1 MDTVLLTLLTLAVG
15 TAVGLIFFR
24 IKIPGGLIVGS
35 IIGTAILGLGF
46 EAAYIPNF
54 ARTVAQ
60 IVAGAFIGSSVGPN
74 DLRRL
79 PTILKPYLILIA
91 GYLVLDM
98 VVGFAF
104 IAVSPMDPMTCFMSG
119 VAGGMTDI
127 PVIAADMGA
136 DVPKVA
142 VLQFVRMAAG
152 LGVFPLM
159 ITKAVGLTS
168 KAPVKA
174 AAGSG
179 APGAPAA
186 PKPKKPADP
195 AKSPQVILMTM
206 AVACVFGFFGKWTGI
221 PAGAILF
228 STVSSLVFK
237 LTVGK
242 GYIPRWLKRVAQVLT
257 GCYIGCYFGRDEI
270 MELRFLILP
279 AIILLIAY
287 FANCFFMGWLIPKF
301 THLNRAE
308 AMLIATPAGASD
320 MALIASDLGVDNP
333 DVSFIQI
340 MRMITVVTVFPH
352 IINLVVHLIT

>member
-1 MDTVLLTLLTLAVG
+1 MENTILLTLLTLAVG
-15 TAVGLIFFR
+15 TAFGLIFFR
-24 IKIPGGLIVGS
+24 LKVPGGLIVGS

-46 EAAYIPNF
+46 EAAYIPGY

-60 IVAGAFIGSSVGPN
+60 IVAGAFIGSSVGPK

-79 PTILKPYLILIA
+79 PAILKPYLILIT
-91 GYLVLDM
+91 GYLALDM
-98 VVGFAF
+98 IAGFTF
-104 IAVSPMDPMTCFMSG
+104 LAVSPLDAMTSFMSG

-152 LGVFPLM
+152 LGVFPMM
-159 ITKAVGLTS
+159 IAKAMKITPRAAG
-168 KAPVKA
+168 KA
-174 AAGSG
+174 AAPGS
-179 APGAPAA
+179 ASAA
-186 PKPKKPADP
+186 PKAKKPADP

-206 AVACVFGFFGKWTGI
+206 AVACAFGFFGKWTGI

-228 STVSSLVFK
+228 STVSALVFK

-270 MELRFLILP
+270 MELRYLILP
-279 AIILLIAY
+279 AVILLVLY
-287 FANCFFMGWLIPKF
+287 FGNCFFMGWLIPKF
-301 THLNRAE
+301 THLTRAE

-320 MALIASDLGVDNP
+320 MALIASDLGVENP

-340 MRMITVVTVFPH
+340 IRMITVVTVFPH
-352 IINLVVHLIT
+352 IINLVVHLIGG